1 MLKLIVGLKGSGK
14 TKTIVEM
21 ANRRTA
27 ETDGSV
33 VVIEKGGK
41 LIHEITHKARLLDT
55 DEYMINNA
63 DRLYGF
69 VAGNYG
75 SNYDV
80 TDIFIDSGLKI
91 CGGDVCEF
99 CRFLDCVISFTET
112 HPIDFV
118 MTASIDGTELPEKYR
133 RYVI

>member
-21 ANRRTA
+21 ANARVD

-33 VVIEKGGK
+33 VVIEKGAK
-41 LIHEITHKARLLDT
+41 LMHEIKHRARLLDS

-63 DRLYGF
+63 DMLYGF
-69 VAGNYG
+69 VAGNCG

-80 TDIFIDSGLKI
+80 TDIFIDSVLKI
-91 CGGDVCEF
+91 CNNDFGQF
-99 CRFLDCVISFTET
+99 CKFLDCVIRFTET
-112 HPIDFV
+112 HNVDFV
-118 MTASIDGTELPEKYR
+118 MTASVASSDIPEKYR
-133 RYVI
+133 KYII